1 MPNEQFFN
9 LYHGRVQAT
18 FWRDDD
24 DICFVQDEHAVL
36 DFYRASSSLN
46 NYPWKS
52 NKYQIHS
59 LWFDLTDART
69 QFYRTWGENANDYT
83 TDAVLSELLGRLDMY
98 PICGRTGVFSVV
110 GA

>member
-1 MPNEQFFN
+1 MAQYKPHFDEMMMISA
-9 LYHGRVQAT
+9 LYKMNMLCWIFIGLVAH
-18 FWRDDD
+18 
-24 DICFVQDEHAVL
+24 
-36 DFYRASSSLN
+36 LN

-69 QFYRTWGENANDYT
+69 QFYRTWGENANHYT